1 MENNM
6 TASPPIT
13 KEGHQRI
20 LKRLDHMITFERPKA
35 AQAIGIAREHGDL
48 SENAEYDAAKDAQ
61 GLLEA
66 RIGALQGQLASVQ
79 IIDPT
84 SIKSDRIA
92 FGATVKVL
100 DLNKDEEVEYQIVG
114 EPEADLKAGKISFKT
129 PIARSLIGKSV
140 GDLIDVNVPGGVRS
154 LEILDLQYK

>member
-1 MENNM
+1 MENDM

-13 KEGHQRI
+13 KKGHEKL
-20 LKRLDHMITFERPKA
+20 LKRLEHMTTIERPKA
-35 AQAIGIAREHGDL
+35 AQAIGVAREHGDL

-66 RIGALQGQLASVQ
+66 RIGVLQGQLASVQ
-79 IIDPT
+79 IIDPA

-100 DLNKDEEVEYQIVG
+100 DLNTDKEMVYQIVG
-114 EPEADLKAGKISFKT
+114 EPEADLKSGKISFKT
-129 PIARSLIGKSV
+129 PIARSLIGKNV
-140 GDLIDVNVPGGVRS
+140 GDLIDVKVPGGVRS
-154 LEILDLQYK
+154 LEILDLGYK